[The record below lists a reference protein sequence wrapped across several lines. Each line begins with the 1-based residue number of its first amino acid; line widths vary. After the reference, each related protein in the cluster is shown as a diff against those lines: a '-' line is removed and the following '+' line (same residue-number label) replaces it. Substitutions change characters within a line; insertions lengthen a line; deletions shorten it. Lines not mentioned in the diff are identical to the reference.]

1 MEPLKPE
8 DIILAAPVR
17 TPIGRFNGSLAG
29 VAAPDLGGTALAA
42 SLARAGVAPSDVSE
56 VLFGNARS
64 AGVGP
69 NPARQVA
76 FKAGLPP
83 DVPAWTINQACG
95 SGMRTIISGV
105 QAVTLG
111 DARIVAAGGTE
122 SMSRVPYLLDSARW
136 GHKMG
141 HQPLVDGMYRDG
153 FLCPLCGLI
162 MGNTAENLADQYE
175 ISRQEQDEYAATSQ
189 ARAQAAREA
198 DRFTDEIVP
207 VRITDRRGNE
217 TLVRRDEHPRDG
229 VTAQGLSRL
238 PPVFRENGT
247 VHAGNSS
254 GITDGAAAVLVMSAA
269 TAREMG
275 VRPAARVVAYETA
288 GVDPTVMGIGPVP
301 AVRRLLART
310 GLTMADLDLVELNEA
325 FAVQV
330 LACDRELGFD
340 RERLNVNGGAI
351 ALGHPIGATGAR
363 IVVTL
368 LHEMARRG
376 AHRGLATLCV
386 SGGMGLALLLE
397 ACREE

>member
-1 MEPLKPE
+1 MKPD

-17 TPIGRFNGSLAG
+17 TPIGRFGGSLAE
-29 VAAPDLGGTALAA
+29 VPAPDLGGIALAE
-42 SLARAGVAPSDVSE
+42 SLKRAGVAPADVSE
-56 VLFGNARS
+56 VIFGNARS

-76 FKAGLPP
+76 FKAGLPQE
-83 DVPAWTINQACG
+83 VPAWTVNQACG

-111 DARIVAAGGTE
+111 DSRIVAAGGTE
-122 SMSRVPYLLDSARW
+122 SMSRVPYMLDAARW
-136 GHKMG
+136 GKKMG
-141 HQPLVDGMYRDG
+141 HQPLIDGMYRDG

-162 MGNTAENLADQYE
+162 MGNTAENLADRYE
-175 ISRQEQDEYAATSQ
+175 ISREEQDEYAAESQ
-189 ARAQAAREA
+189 ARAQAARNA
-198 DRFTDEIVP
+198 QRFADEIVP
-207 VRITDRRGNE
+207 VPVPGKRGGE
-217 TLVRRDEHPRDG
+217 TLVSRDEHPRDG
-229 VTAQGLSRL
+229 ITAQGLSRL
-238 PPVFRENGT
+238 PPIFRKNGT

-254 GITDGAAAVLVMSAA
+254 GITDGAAAVLIMSAA
-269 TAREMG
+269 TARELG

-310 GLTMADLDLVELNEA
+310 GLTMADMDLVELNEA
-325 FAVQV
+325 FAVQA
-330 LACDRELGFD
+330 LACHRELGFD

-351 ALGHPIGATGAR
+351 ALGHPIGATGTR

-376 AHRGLATLCV
+376 ARRGLATLCV